1 MKKFS
6 LLLLICVVHHMN
18 AQTDTKGVIDV
29 EVKNTSSDEGQI
41 LIGLYNSETQ
51 WLGTPY
57 EGKVGIVK
65 NGTSTVVFDA
75 IPNGTY
81 AISVFHDADGD
92 GELDTFLGIPTEKTG
107 ASNNAP
113 ANFGPPKWNDA
124 KFEVKG
130 SNVKQVIKL

>member
-6 LLLLICVVHHMN
+6 LLLLFCIVQHIN
-18 AQTDTKGVIDV
+18 AQSDTNGVIDLV
-29 EVKNTSSDEGQI
+29 VKNISSDEGQI
-41 LIGLYNSETQ
+41 LIGLYNSKAQ

-57 EGKVGIVK
+57 EGKVGIIK
-65 NGTSTVVFDA
+65 DGTATVVFDA

-92 GELDTFLGIPTEKTG
+92 GELNTFLGIPTENTG

-113 ANFGPPKWNDA
+113 ANFGPPKWDDA
-124 KFEVKG
+124 KFVVKG
-130 SNVKQVIKL
+130 NSVMQVIKL